1 MRCTGMGQHL
11 KRGKDMIDKARI
23 ESTREEKR
31 MKNNKLEEQLHE
43 NHRVSTLIEKN
54 EGASRE

>member
-1 MRCTGMGQHL
+1 MRKHL

-31 MKNNKLEEQLHE
+31 TKNDKLEAREHLHKGSPDQ
-43 NHRVSTLIEKN
+43 NID
-54 EGASRE
+54 